1 MNSQIPRKH
10 KTQLQAR
17 MGNPDLPHLNQR
29 HPEQHRADRWHIE
42 WDMRPHW
49 LVRHSQKK
57 KTDAREAMA
66 RVAESKAQSRRKH
79 QTITNEIEAV
89 QKEPRKT
96 TERTLQNQVVQVAKM
111 DAMGCRN
118 AEVTDLLAQ
127 RELRMESQMRDM
139 CAQIQTTP

>member
-1 MNSQIPRKH
+1 
-10 KTQLQAR
+10 
-17 MGNPDLPHLNQR
+17 
-29 HPEQHRADRWHIE
+29 
-42 WDMRPHW
+42 
-49 LVRHSQKK
+49 
-57 KTDAREAMA
+57 MA